1 VVESVDSQYQGRV
14 TLVRVDAAEDP
25 DTARALGTLA
35 VPLLV
40 ALRDGRE
47 HARRLG
53 AATAAEVRAVFEA
66 ALADGPA
73 LPAGV
78 SRNERALRLLAGAG
92 LAAIGF
98 STGPRWVLVGLGVAL
113 VFLAVH
119 DRLRGR

>member
-1 VVESVDSQYQGRV
+1 M

-35 VPLLV
+35 VPLLI